1 MGTLGTA
8 TNAGDG
14 LGKGAGVGL
23 GRTTLGAREVVGVG
37 VGVAA
42 TVTIILSNV
51 KSNSMLL
58 DLCVSVD
65 EAIALTRQIPELLN
79 EIAPVEAST
88 EHCDEPGSAI
98 E

>member
-1 MGTLGTA
+1 LGTA
-8 TNAGDG
+8 IKAGDG

-42 TVTIILSNV
+42 TVAIILSNV